1 MKAVIYHNTRC
12 SKSRATLDILRERQV
27 EPEIVN
33 YLDTPPSRAEL
44 QRILGLLGK
53 PAQAILRFS
62 EPLCQELGI
71 APQDQRGNDEWIDI
85 LLAHPILIERP
96 IVVIGERAV
105 LGRPPENVL
114 SIL

>member
-12 SKSRATLDILRERQV
+12 SKSLETLDLLREHLI

-33 YLDTPPSRAEL
+33 YLETPPSRDEL
-44 QRILGLLGK
+44 ERILGLLGK
-53 PAQAILRFS
+53 PAQAIVRFS

-71 APQDQRGNDEWIDI
+71 TAQDQRSNDEWIDT

-96 IVVIGERAV
+96 IVVIDERAA

-114 SIL
+114 LIM